1 MENNLSH
8 HGIRGM
14 KWGKRNGP
22 PYPLTQSSKSQ
33 AERKASTGKTERS
46 EKKDTET
53 SGKKK
58 ISDMSDS
65 ELKEAI
71 SRLQLEK
78 QYKDLTK
85 SENVKK
91 SAKGKEFVM
100 DVLEKSGKNIATQF
114 TTYIMGEALNS
125 VAGKEIVNPKKGQ
138 KDK

>member
-1 MENNLSH
+1 MENNLAH
-8 HGIRGM
+8 HGISGM

-22 PYPLTQSSKSQ
+22 PYPLTQSSKSK
-33 AERKASTGKTERS
+33 AERKVSTGKTNGS

-53 SGKKK
+53 SSKKK
-58 ISDMSDS
+58 VSDMSDS

>member
-1 MENNLSH
+1 MENSLSH

-33 AERKASTGKTERS
+33 AERKASTGKTKGS
-46 EKKDTET
+46 EKQTTEA
-53 SGKKK
+53 SSKKK
-58 ISDMSDS
+58 VSDMSDS

-85 SENVKK
+85 SESVKK

>member
-33 AERKASTGKTERS
+33 AERKASTGKTEGS

>member
-33 AERKASTGKTERS
+33 AERKASTGKTEGS
-46 EKKDTET
+46 EKKDAET